1 MDIETIKFGL
11 LLTIIPFTVI
21 FLVITIWWALVDM
34 AARKLKGAPRTF
46 WTLTVV
52 LLPPVGAIFYHLSKR
67 GNSLQHA
74 TFQ

>member
-1 MDIETIKFGL
+1 
-11 LLTIIPFTVI
+11 
-21 FLVITIWWALVDM
+21 M

-67 GNSLQHA
+67 GNSLHHA